1 MLKYL
6 LPEPVKPAV
15 RAEQVRLLYHQG
27 VSIQALG
34 ILTAIISVIM
44 FWKVADH
51 VMLGLW
57 LGVHVV
63 VSLIRLVATVKFT
76 KSNIVEYRAIESWG
90 RAYVAGTF
98 ISGLIW
104 ASLSLFFSP
113 AWPAAYQVTL
123 FAVYTG
129 IIAGAFNANSSVFVA
144 FLVFY
149 LPPAACLLYMM
160 LRQSVEGAFVL
171 ASFFLIYIIL
181 MYISALKFHNRL
193 AMSLEARFENEQLAE
208 QLAQSNRKLMHL
220 AETDELTGIS
230 NRRAMDRFLRSEW
243 NRLFRAKKPLSL
255 LFVDLDFFKQYNDTY
270 GHEVGDKCLIQ
281 IAKILHNHTQRS
293 NDMAARFG
301 GEEFAVI
308 LPETS
313 EDDALKIAETILA
326 DLESLQIPH
335 AGSEVAKHV
344 TLSVGVATMIP
355 NQPDSEDFLRLSADR
370 ALYQAKR
377 TGRKQVVKANI
388 DCELD
393 QRVHCKPTLGG

>member
-1 MLKYL
+1 MLKHF
-6 LPEPVKPAV
+6 LPEPVSPAV
-15 RAEQVRLLYHQG
+15 RAEQIRLLYHQG

-34 ILTAIISVIM
+34 ILTAIISAIM
-44 FWKVADH
+44 FWKIADR

-57 LGVHVV
+57 LSVHVV
-63 VSLIRLVATVKFT
+63 VSLIRLAATVKFT
-76 KSNIVEYRAIESWG
+76 RSNVIEYRTLEKWG

-104 ASLSLFFSP
+104 GSLSLFFSP

-129 IIAGAFNANSSVFVA
+129 IIAGALNANSSLFVA
-144 FLVFY
+144 FPAFY
-149 LPPAACLLYMM
+149 LPPAVCLIYMM
-160 LRQSVEGAFVL
+160 LRQPVEGALVL
-171 ASFFLIYIIL
+171 ASLFLIYIIL
-181 MYISALKFHNRL
+181 MYVSALKFHNRL
-193 AMSLEARFENEQLAE
+193 AASLKARYENEQLAE

-220 AETDELTGIS
+220 ADTDELTGIP

-270 GHEVGDKCLIQ
+270 GHEVGDQCLIQ
-281 IAKILHNHTQRS
+281 VARFLHDHTQRS

-313 EDDALKIAETILA
+313 EDDAFKIAETILA

-335 AGSEVAKHV
+335 SGSSVAKHV
-344 TLSVGVATMIP
+344 TLSIGLATMIP
-355 NQPDSEDFLRLSADR
+355 SQPDSEDFLRLSADN
-370 ALYQAKR
+370 ALYQAKKM
-377 TGRKQVVKANI
+377 GRKQVVKANI
-388 DCELD
+388 DS
-393 QRVHCKPTLGG
+393 